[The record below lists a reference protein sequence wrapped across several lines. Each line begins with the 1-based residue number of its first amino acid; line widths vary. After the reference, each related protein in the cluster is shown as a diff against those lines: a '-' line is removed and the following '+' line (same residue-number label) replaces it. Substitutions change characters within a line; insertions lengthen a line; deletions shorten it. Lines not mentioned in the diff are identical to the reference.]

1 MDRLKESVEMFRR
14 TDRMHRR
21 VFEKHTTTAFDIH
34 FSQHIT
40 LMYISRNENIT
51 QKMIAEHF
59 KISPAAVAVTLKKL
73 EAKGLVFK
81 NVSDEDSRCNMIK
94 ITDEGRRI
102 VNETHKLF
110 TDIDYAMFD
119 GVSDDEMDTF
129 IECLEKIQR
138 NLKKVEQSLSEERGS
153 GDENL
158 V

>member
-21 VFEKHTTTAFDIH
+21 VFEKHTTKAFDIH

-138 NLKKVEQSLSEERGS
+138 NLKKAEQSLSEERGS